1 MTRTILVT
9 AAGISALVLAFSGC
23 SGGMSS
29 MGTATSLYEQLGG
42 KEAISKL
49 ANNLVSSSIKDPRL
63 SGLLGNVN
71 ATTASSKVSDQ
82 MCSALGG
89 GCQAPYS
96 DQQLTSAANRLTPE
110 QKSAVSDNFSS
121 SLNSVTSNPAVREAV
136 TKALGSKMG
145 GIVGAVL

>member
-1 MTRTILVT
+1 MKRTVLVT
-9 AAGISALVLAFSGC
+9 VAGLSAMVLAFSGC
-23 SGGMSS
+23 GSGMS

-42 KEAISKL
+42 KEVVSKL
-49 ANNLVSSSIKDPRL
+49 ANNLVSSSMKDPRL

-71 ATTASSKVSDQ
+71 PTTASTKMSDQ
-82 MCSALGG
+82 LCSALGG

-96 DQQLTSAANRLTPE
+96 DQQVASAANRLSPE
-110 QKSAVSDNFSS
+110 QKSAVSDNFTS

-145 GIVGAVL
+145 GILGAVL